1 MTIEWQEELATGI
14 EHIDSQHKEIF
25 ARFAA
30 FSSACTTGC
39 AQEELTNL
47 IDFLER
53 YTRDHFSDEETSM
66 REAGYPGLPIQ
77 QENHAEFLDDI
88 AGLKRKIVDKEPDMA
103 EILEVKRLL
112 IRWLIHH
119 IKHLDMSFA
128 EFLKVSHE

>member
-14 EHIDSQHKEIF
+14 EHIDAQHKEIF

-39 AQEELTNL
+39 AKEELTNL
-47 IDFLER
+47 FVFLEH

-66 REAGYPGLPIQ
+66 EEAGYPGLSFQ

-88 AGLKRKIVDKEPDMA
+88 AELKRKIVDKEPDMA

-128 EFLKVSHE
+128 DFLKASHE

>member
-1 MTIEWQEELATGI
+1 MPIEWQEELATGI

-128 EFLKVSHE
+128 DFLKASNE